1 MEAARECVIYSAGRW
16 AMCNSSLWLCLALR
30 HDAYDS
36 RFHFEELLAG
46 CRCHISQVCS
56 GDGGDGGGGGTAVM
70 VAPVPWPADRA
81 AAWLSCEAGQ
91 VSCLST
97 ELCTLL
103 PVSLLPVLVLWLWP
117 LGELFESMC
126 WTCSGKLAQWA
137 RQNSC
142 FTSAH
147 VAWLAA
153 RYMAED

>member
-1 MEAARECVIYSAGRW
+1 MPMIQGSTLRSCWLAAGVTFHQSAVVMVVMVVVV
-16 AMCNSSLWLCLALR
+16 A
-30 HDAYDS
+30 
-36 RFHFEELLAG
+36 
-46 CRCHISQVCS
+46 
-56 GDGGDGGGGGTAVM
+56 AVM
-70 VAPVPWPADRA
+70 VAPVPRPTDRA

-103 PVSLLPVLVLWLWP
+103 PVSLLPVLVLRLWP